1 MKQVDILATTSIQ
14 SLLNSGLF
22 RCCLLNRK
30 ALAAVVLIFWTSYC
44 FGVYCLFLNQRPDL
58 ADSIIFIFLLSFPMG
73 TCLYFTCGFHVVD
86 NVHLL
91 YTVEN
96 KLNDVQIANPFDQRR
111 WVESESDGEGEGEAE
126 TEEQQTIVL
135 DVDQNDEAHP
145 LLNNTARRDE
155 LDNNTRR
162 DDLEPHTPKQYSLND

>member
-1 MKQVDILATTSIQ
+1 MKQIDTLATTSIQ
-14 SLLNSGLF
+14 SFLNSGLF

-30 ALAAVVLIFWTSYC
+30 ALAAVILICWTSYC
-44 FGVYCLFLNQRPDL
+44 FGVYCLFLNQRPDVP
-58 ADSIIFIFLLSFPMG
+58 DSIIFIFLLSFPMG

-111 WVESESDGEGEGEAE
+111 WVESESDGEGEAD
-126 TEEQQTIVL
+126 TEEQQIIVL
-135 DVDQNDEAHP
+135 DVDQNDEAQP
-145 LLNNTARRDE
+145 LLNNTTRVD
-155 LDNNTRR
+155 LNNNTRR

>member
-1 MKQVDILATTSIQ
+1 MKQIDTLATTSIQ
-14 SLLNSGLF
+14 SFLNSGLF

-30 ALAAVVLIFWTSYC
+30 ALAAVILICWTSYC
-44 FGVYCLFLNQRPDL
+44 FGVYCLFLNQRPDVP
-58 ADSIIFIFLLSFPMG
+58 DSIIFIFLLSFPMG

-111 WVESESDGEGEGEAE
+111 WVESESDGEGEAD
-126 TEEQQTIVL
+126 TEEQQIIVL
-135 DVDQNDEAHP
+135 DVDQNDEAQP
-145 LLNNTARRDE
+145 LLNNNTTRVD
-155 LDNNTRR
+155 LNNNTRR